1 MGILMKDEDC
11 IWSAG
16 ALFYNLGHSFLF
28 IPHAFTHS
36 FTEPSR
42 PKAVM
47 PPSSLPEP
55 LLWAITKH
63 WLCLTLTPRAQALLN
78 SLQMTQSQNISP
90 TLAIILSSSFHPPLL
105 PRQGKPEER
114 EDYAAVF
121 WSVFISCYG
130 CMGVGEGKRGG
141 EGERNCGC
149 FLLSCSVVPHRKTWL
164 WIVLCD
170 SHPLL
175 QKYVLQSH
183 LEGSSQKF
191 AKYMTKE
198 FSGKRGFLLH

>member
-1 MGILMKDEDC
+1 MGI
-11 IWSAG
+11 AFG
-16 ALFYNLGHSFLF
+16 VPALSFITCLSFLL
-28 IPHAFTHS
+28 IPHALVRS

-42 PKAVM
+42 PKAAM

-55 LLWAITKH
+55 LLWAITAH

-90 TLAIILSSSFHPPLL
+90 TLAIILSSSFRPPLL
-105 PRQGKPEER
+105 PWQGKPEER

-121 WSVFISCYG
+121 WSTFISCYG
-130 CMGVGEGKRGG
+130 CTGVEEGRGGEGKRGG

-164 WIVLCD
+164 WIVLCN

-183 LEGSSQKF
+183 LEESNQKF
-191 AKYMTKE
+191 A
-198 FSGKRGFLLH
+198 